1 MYSQCKSILQRKL
14 GTRRWS
20 TINKK
25 RICQTSHRSHSKASR
40 SGECHFNCVIII
52 GISFLY
58 INFRTADEWK
68 NFYLVSS
75 KLSCMICSRMKLTN
89 RFLLALFVLAQFLC
103 LNFNTIYLL
112 EEAHQLVIKLLRL
125 IEEAYGKTKISGFIY
140 SKCDGNQRYIT
151 KKIIELQTIYFPF
164 GVVKV
169 VNK

>member
-1 MYSQCKSILQRKL
+1 M
-14 GTRRWS
+14 
-20 TINKK
+20 
-25 RICQTSHRSHSKASR
+25 
-40 SGECHFNCVIII
+40 
-52 GISFLY
+52 Y

-75 KLSCMICSRMKLTN
+75 AVVLYDLLEDEIDQQILACFVRACSIFVSKILTP
-89 RFLLALFVLAQFLC
+89 
-103 LNFNTIYLL
+103 YLL

-125 IEEAYGKTKISGFIY
+125 IEEAYGKTKISDFIY

-151 KKIIELQTIYFPF
+151 KKIIESQTIYFPF